1 MNNFLWNLEKSLQSE
16 LALVLYQEELSWFQK
31 SRAQWLTDGD
41 RNKKYYHLKTINRRR
56 RNKIRMLKNNA
67 GDWIEDG
74 EDLKVLVNNFYK
86 NLFVVEHLPGPW
98 VQTRISFP
106 SIHRQILDDISME
119 EVKKAMFG
127 MGAWRAPGADGFP
140 ARFYQIS

>member
-1 MNNFLWNLEKSLQSE
+1 
-16 LALVLYQEELSWFQK
+16 
-31 SRAQWLTDGD
+31 
-41 RNKKYYHLKTINRRR
+41 
-56 RNKIRMLKNNA
+56 MLKNNV

-98 VQTRISFP
+98 VRTRISFP
-106 SIHRQILDDISME
+106 SIHRQILEELVADISME

-127 MGAWRAPGADGFP
+127 MGA
-140 ARFYQIS
+140 